1 MDGCL
6 SASPIRLDTR
16 AVPHD
21 TPLWVG
27 TDMALCDAPLYVG
40 TDMALCDASLYVGI
54 DVVLYDAVSRMANG
68 VRQGRLAFPNLELP

>member
-1 MDGCL
+1 MGRTEGGMDGRL
-6 SASPIRLDTR
+6 SAAPVRLVTR
-16 AVPHD
+16 AVSRD

-40 TDMALCDASLYVGI
+40 I

-68 VRQGRLAFPNLELP
+68 GRQGRMALPDLELP